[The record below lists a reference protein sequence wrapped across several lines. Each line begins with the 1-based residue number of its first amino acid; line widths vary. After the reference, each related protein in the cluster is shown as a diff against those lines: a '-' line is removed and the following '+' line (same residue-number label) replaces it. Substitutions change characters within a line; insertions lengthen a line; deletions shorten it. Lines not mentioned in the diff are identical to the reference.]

1 MAPTTR
7 TVPKPANKAANKWQ
21 NFNLFDSDSVT
32 SSASAVAAPARS
44 VTSTGQS
51 GVINYDS
58 FVQNPNRGYKRY
70 FVKPHLFTEASL
82 TLSEPSKH
90 NSSSPT
96 STSLPRD
103 FSFSRQRLTL
113 SRLKCTLCNVPKN
126 LRGFSLKQQ
135 DLYKSTRG
143 AHQIICMTCNGTHK
157 QELTCYICDK
167 TMPLKKFAKSQRRAD
182 DKECLDCVAKRIGA
196 DDGGAKDL
204 ASSTAALSITDG
216 KGAGEEK
223 EGERGRAVTK
233 WRRWEDP
240 QERVNHAAEWD
251 DGNGLDDDVDVES
264 DDSGDSVFSV

>member
-7 TVPKPANKAANKWQ
+7 TIPKPADKAANKWQ
-21 NFNLFDSDSVT
+21 NFNLFESDSVT

-58 FVQNPNRGYKRY
+58 FVQNPNRGYKRTQQAQ
-70 FVKPHLFTEASL
+70 FFIPDE
-82 TLSEPSKH
+82 
-90 NSSSPT
+90 
-96 STSLPRD
+96 
-103 FSFSRQRLTL
+103 
-113 SRLKCTLCNVPKN
+113 LKCTLCNVPKN

-196 DDGGAKDL
+196 DDGGAEDL
-204 ASSTAALSITDG
+204 ASHTAALRITDG

-223 EGERGRAVTK
+223 DGDRGRAVTK

-240 QERVNHAAEWD
+240 QERVSHAAEWE